1 VRLRPSRPR
10 GRLLTGGF
18 LVSASFLTYP
28 TYAVVPFL
36 PVSDRVKVAVTLAA
50 TLLVW
55 GAFGAGSLP
64 GGRQA
69 TAGSAPSPPERR
81 AGPLTAPVG
90 R

>member
-50 TLLVW
+50 TLLGWAV
-55 GAFGAGSLP
+55 FGAGAYL
-64 GGRQA
+64 
-69 TAGSAPSPPERR
+69 AGETGYRWLKRRGPP
-81 AGPLTAPVG
+81 
-90 R
+90 